1 MAVKKIN
8 EMSLSEMG
16 ALKNVEEVPSHYAYH
31 PTIKIGEFKGLV
43 KAGLEL
49 KVQNLLQGL
58 ADVFQKDFQAD
69 LGSGVASQEN
79 VVTYY
84 RQYFNEIKDFASISS
99 EVQSYFKG

>member
-31 PTIKIGEFKGLV
+31 PTIKISEFKGLV
-43 KAGLEL
+43 KAGCEL

-69 LGSGVASQEN
+69 LNSGVASQES

-99 EVQSYFKG
+99 EVQNYF